1 MTDTRT
7 PDRVPMTWYKGEVIP
22 RSEYE
27 RIKAAEDVAPTR
39 PQPTPTK
46 YAAVPAAMREAKR
59 WVTWQYEI
67 RDGKRTKVP
76 HTPGKGQAKSTDPAT
91 WVAFEEACQAEEF
104 YTGIGFVLGDG

>member
-1 MTDTRT
+1 MSGSR
-7 PDRVPMTWYKGEVIP
+7 RQ
-22 RSEYE
+22 RLC
-27 RIKAAEDVAPTR
+27 APTDH
-39 PQPTPTK
+39 QPTPTK

-76 HTPGKGQAKSTDPAT
+76 HTPGKGQAKSTDPRT

-104 YTGIGFVLGDG
+104 YSGIGSSWETAGSGSMPITCGTPDTGEWLR